1 MGMDMGMDMDMHMD
15 MLLPVIEGLEPLV
28 VHDELGVRDS
38 VGAIDVSTAKL
49 LLADLLI
56 RKSVSR

>member
-1 MGMDMGMDMDMHMD
+1 MD